1 VYIAVQPVTT
11 KRITNLIFFLGVIVL
26 FSIISMV
33 AINAAFTVTDDI
45 YNGVKVG
52 DIDVGGLSA
61 QAAEAKIANTFRER
75 TEQPPITLVYQDQRW
90 AITAQEIELGIDAT
104 ALANQAYA
112 VGRTGN
118 VFYRLQERYLTIN
131 RGNEIPLTPAYNS
144 DKLLA
149 ILTGIAKT
157 VDRDPQNAALFPQT
171 NSSVTVIAETIGQKV
186 DLPKTMGDIAARLNV
201 RVPFSMELAVNKV
214 SPNILANDLTGI
226 DGVIASYST
235 QFDPVDQNRS
245 QNVALAAK
253 NINGVLVRRGET
265 FSFNTYVGPRLAEF
279 GYKIAPVFINGK
291 LIPDWGGGVCQ
302 VSSTLYN
309 AALLADMGIEERT
322 SHFRPPGYVPLGQDA
337 TVVDN
342 QLDFR
347 FKNTSSH
354 NIYIKTE
361 VVSNQLTVYVFGK
374 LKANPPQIQIAAA
387 DKKVLEPNTVIKQ
400 DPNLELGKEIVEAE
414 GQKGFHITT
423 YRVKYTNGKEVG
435 REFLATDEFTP
446 EDRVVRVG
454 TKTPKTT
461 K

>member
-1 VYIAVQPVTT
+1 M
-11 KRITNLIFFLGVIVL
+11 GVIVL

-33 AINAAFTVTDDI
+33 AINAAFTVTDEI
-45 YNGVKVG
+45 YNGVRVG
-52 DIDVGGLSA
+52 DIDIGGLSA

-75 TEQPPITLVYQDQRW
+75 TEQPPITLTHQEQRW
-90 AITAQEIELGIDAT
+90 SITAREIELDIDA
-104 ALANQAYA
+104 AVLARQAYA

-118 VFYRLQERYLTIN
+118 IFYRLQERYLTIN
-131 RGNEIPLTPAYNS
+131 RGHEIPLTPAYNH
-144 DKLLA
+144 DKLQA
-149 ILTGIAKT
+149 ILANIAST
-157 VDRDPQNAALFPQT
+157 VDREPQNAALFPQT
-171 NSSVTVIAETIGQKV
+171 NSSVTITNEIIGQKV
-186 DLPKTMGDIAARLNV
+186 DIAKTLGDVAARLSA
-201 RVPFSMELAVNKV
+201 RVPFTADLTVNQV
-214 SPNILANDLTGI
+214 APNILAGDLAGI

-253 NINGVLVRRGET
+253 NINGVLVRRSET

-291 LIPDWGGGVCQ
+291 LVPDWGGGVCQ

-337 TVVDN
+337 TVVDD
-342 QLDFR
+342 QLDFK

-361 VVSNQLTVYVFGK
+361 VTGNQLTVYVFGK
-374 LKANPPQIQIAAA
+374 LKANPPEIQIAAV

-400 DPNLELGKEIVEAE
+400 DPNLEFGKEVVEAE
-414 GQKGFHITT
+414 GQKGFHVTT
-423 YRVKYTNGKEVG
+423 YRVKYANGKETG

-446 EDRVVRVG
+446 EDRVLRVG
-454 TKTPKTT
+454 TKAPKTT